1 MTVHDSD
8 SSGRAGGPDGPGIPG
23 GPGGPGPLEDE
34 AAKLAEALQY
44 WASQHLLP
52 LAQEFGGSEE
62 CQVCPVCRFM
72 ALVRGERPEVMAHL
86 SDAAGALAAA
96 FAAAVAPPEDAARP
110 THSTHRG
117 EQNDWAEGKG
127 AAGFGDEPMSASG

>member
-8 SSGRAGGPDGPGIPG
+8 PAGSASGPGRPG
-23 GPGGPGPLEDE
+23 GPRGYDGPGPLEDE

-52 LAQEFGGSEE
+52 MAQEFGGSEE

-72 ALVRGERPEVMAHL
+72 ALVRGERPDVMAHL

-96 FAAAVAPPEDAARP
+96 FAAAVAPREDAARP
-110 THSTHRG
+110 TPSTQRG
-117 EQNDWAEGKG
+117 EPNDWADERD